1 MAIRTYRPYTK
12 SRRSMTN
19 STFEDI
25 TKSTP
30 EKSLL
35 APKKHTG
42 GRNNQGHITCR
53 HIGGGNKNRYR
64 IIDFRRVKD
73 DIPATVKAI
82 EYDPNRNANIALI
95 CYADGVKAYII
106 EPQGLKVGDKIVSG
120 KATDIKVRNC
130 CELQNIPENT

>member
-19 STFEDI
+19 STFEDF

-53 HIGGGNKNRYR
+53 HIGGG
-64 IIDFRRVKD
+64 
-73 DIPATVKAI
+73 
-82 EYDPNRNANIALI
+82 
-95 CYADGVKAYII
+95 YADRLRHA
-106 EPQGLKVGDKIVSG
+106 
-120 KATDIKVRNC
+120 
-130 CELQNIPENT
+130 

>member
-35 APKKHTG
+35 GRVKKTG
-42 GRNNQGHITCR
+42 GRNNQGKITCR
-53 HIGGGNKNRYR
+53 HIGHTFIDYLRSETLSARR
-64 IIDFRRVKD
+64 IR
-73 DIPATVKAI
+73 TGL
-82 EYDPNRNANIALI
+82 NSANF
-95 CYADGVKAYII
+95 VF
-106 EPQGLKVGDKIVSG
+106 KILR
-120 KATDIKVRNC
+120 IN
-130 CELQNIPENT
+130 

>member
-35 APKKHTG
+35 GRVKKTG
-42 GRNNQGHITCR
+42 GRNNQGKITCR
-53 HIGGGNKNRYR
+53 HIGGAP
-64 IIDFRRVKD
+64 
-73 DIPATVKAI
+73 IPCQWQEV
-82 EYDPNRNANIALI
+82 
-95 CYADGVKAYII
+95 C
-106 EPQGLKVGDKIVSG
+106 SM
-120 KATDIKVRNC
+120 
-130 CELQNIPENT
+130 

>member
-35 APKKHTG
+35 GRVKKTG
-42 GRNNQGHITCR
+42 GRNNQGKITAAR
-53 HIGGGNKNRYR
+53 TTSPRPS
-64 IIDFRRVKD
+64 RRSNT
-73 DIPATVKAI
+73 IPTATPTSRSSAM
-82 EYDPNRNANIALI
+82 RMA
-95 CYADGVKAYII
+95 
-106 EPQGLKVGDKIVSG
+106 
-120 KATDIKVRNC
+120 
-130 CELQNIPENT
+130 